1 VIDLAF
7 GRDGTMYVLE
17 IVKEGLL
24 GVEVFGE
31 PPIGALWAVD
41 GGSKTELVPGTL
53 MAPGGVAVG
62 FNGSL
67 SVTTGTVF
75 GPGGGAVVRVNP

>member
-1 VIDLAF
+1 
-7 GRDGTMYVLE
+7 MYVLE

-24 GVEVFGE
+24 GVAGIFGD
-31 PPIGALWAVD
+31 PPIGALWAVK
-41 GGSKTELVPGTL
+41 GGAKTELVPGTL

-62 FNGSL
+62 LNGSL

-75 GPGGGAVVRVNP
+75 GPGGGAVVRIKP